1 MTISKDTKADAKSW
15 LMRVA
20 AAKPELPT
28 YASATYA
35 SATLEW
41 IAELESQVPQASK
54 LGPVPQASKLG
65 PSLAKP
71 ANPRWAGSYTEKV
84 CRRLGYAFGS
94 LPASAPA
101 REIILDAVNLLQ
113 DYHETQH
120 VVYEERDKLR
130 AKVAAIKD
138 ALS

>member
-1 MTISKDTKADAKSW
+1 MTISKDTKANAKNW

-20 AAKPELPT
+20 ELP
-28 YASATYA
+28 TYA

-41 IAELESQVPQASK
+41 IAELESQVLQASR
-54 LGPVPQASKLG
+54 LG

-71 ANPRWAGSYTEKV
+71 MNPRWFGSYTEKV
-84 CRRLGYAFGS
+84 YRRLGDAFGF
-94 LPASAPA
+94 LLASAPA
-101 REIILDAVNLLQ
+101 GEATLNEAILDAMNLLQ